1 MKNIVYKLLIVLTV
15 MSLSACDDN
24 EAPIFIAA
32 PSGEGITFTN
42 TFASE
47 YLLSEATEDNIADRF
62 IWGEADFGTETNIT
76 YELQGSIDPT
86 FAAFEQIGSTSEN
99 NLPVLVSQLLSF
111 AEQLG
116 LDDDPAT
123 TQPDSDLPNNT
134 GQVYFRLRAYL
145 GSGAANTEEIFSD
158 IQSVN
163 IHWIETAA
171 VGGSCDSLFAVG
183 AGLADIGWNFANE
196 GEVLCENDILQIKA
210 RFTNDKFRLF
220 TEFGVWD
227 TSYGFNYYTDE
238 GYTIDALLVDSNV
251 YDAGD
256 GDDNFWFD
264 GDAGIYTLVIDNVNK
279 TIVLTPSGSLWAV
292 GGAVPGGWAFND
304 DTVEL
309 VESTPDVWSASITL
323 SNEIF
328 RFFQTFNVWDTN
340 NNYNYYDEE
349 GFTIDSNLELNADDN
364 DANFRFVGAPGTYTL
379 TINAVD
385 KTITLE

>member
-15 MSLSACDDN
+15 IGLSACDDN
-24 EAPIFIAA
+24 EAPVFIAA

-158 IQSVN
+158 IQSIN
-163 IHWIETAA
+163 IHWIETVA

-183 AGLADIGWNFANE
+183 AGLADLGWNFTNE

-264 GDAGIYTLVIDNVNK
+264 GDAGIYTMVIDNVNK

-309 VESTPDVWSASITL
+309 VEATPDVWSASITL

-340 NNYNYYDEE
+340 NNYTYYEDE
-349 GFTIDSNLELNADDN
+349 GFTIDSNFEINADDG
-364 DANFRFVGAPGTYTL
+364 DANFRFIGAPGTYTL